1 MFPASPHKCCHCL
14 PWGPSEGILHLP
26 ISLDKHLQCQETHLD
41 IILVLLYL
49 NSLLVLGQHPAFKI
63 QIGSGG

>member
-14 PWGPSEGILHLP
+14 PWGPSEGIFHLP
-26 ISLDKHLQCQETHLD
+26 VSPDTHLQCQETHLD